1 MKSMRDILVIDDELT
16 VTRAVVKVC
25 SAEGMSVA
33 AADTAIE
40 ALRFLEDSKFRL
52 VLCDIMMNELDGFQF
67 LEELDRRGIQT
78 PVVMMTGYSTVENAV
93 KSLTSTGTVDYIA
106 KPFTADEL
114 LTVVRRSLRCA
125 MLLDESESA
134 GLPRHNANN
143 AMSYVPCPANYY
155 RLGYVSWVLLE
166 DEGTA
171 RIGVSDLFLKA
182 AEGIREF
189 ELSLPGEDL
198 VQGIPCAVATSVD
211 GSMHAIICPMDGKI
225 LEVNA
230 DAQSNPSLV
239 EKDPYFRGWLYRILP
254 PNPENNLQWLSL

>member
-1 MKSMRDILVIDDELT
+1 MSMVRDVLVIDDEPT
-16 VTRAVVKVC
+16 VTQAVMKVC
-25 SAEGMSVA
+25 SEEGMTVA
-33 AADTAIE
+33 AADNASA
-40 ALRFLEDSKFRL
+40 ALRLLEDSKFRL
-52 VLCDIMMNELDGFQF
+52 VLCDIMMGELDGFQF

-78 PVVMMTGYSTVENAV
+78 PVIMMTGYSTVENAV
-93 KSLTSTGTVDYIA
+93 KSLTSTGTVDYIS

-114 LTVVRRSLRCA
+114 LTVIRRSLRCA
-125 MLLDESESA
+125 MLLDEAESA
-134 GLPRHNANN
+134 GLPRHNS
-143 AMSYVPCPANYY
+143 MSYVPCPANYY
-155 RLGYVSWVLLE
+155 RLGYVSWVVME

-198 VQGIPCAVATSVD
+198 VQGIPCAVATSLD
-211 GSMHAIICPMDGKI
+211 GSAHNIICPMDGKI

-230 DAQSNPSLV
+230 DAQANPSLV

-254 PNPENNLQWLSL
+254 PDPENNLQWLSL